1 MHLIIDGYSS
11 NSDIL
16 QSEEF
21 IYQLLDQYPAEI
33 GMTKIAPPYVLR
45 YVGAKPEEWGVS
57 GFVMIAEGHIS
68 IHTFVERRYANVD
81 VFSCKSFNSNQ
92 VIEDL
97 SARLQLTEVRTHLLD
112 RDMTSPVHLDEMG
125 EIARLGQ

>member
-57 GFVMIAEGHIS
+57 GLVLIAESHIS
-68 IHTFVERRYANVD
+68 IHTFVERRYANID
-81 VFSCKSFNSNQ
+81 VFSCKSFNANQ
-92 VIEDL
+92 VIKDL

-112 RDMTSPVHLDEMG
+112 RDMASPVHLDEMG